1 MCTIKFRIFLQ
12 GLQGSSDKSTFFLV
26 PRYLYYLTFLP
37 SSLKAGHLSSKNI
50 IFICFNE
57 SPLKMMKNAFCFILK
72 GLLFLKV
79 FKFFSWFFGHVEET
93 T

>member
-1 MCTIKFRIFLQ
+1 MCTIKFRKFFQ

-26 PRYLYYLTFLP
+26 PRYPYYLTFLP
-37 SSLKAGHLSSKNI
+37 SSLKAGHLPSKKI

-72 GLLFLKV
+72 GLFFLKI
-79 FKFFSWFFGHVEET
+79 FKFLSWFFGHVEET
-93 T
+93 A